1 MKVSVIGIGAIGGT
15 IAKKLVKAG
24 YKVSVANSRGK
35 ASVQKFAE
43 EIGAEPR
50 DIELISKDAEVLI
63 LSIPFGAIPKLSKDI
78 FLNLPPKSV
87 IIDTSNYYPEVRK
100 EEFDE
105 SKPESVWVSK
115 QIGRKVIKSFN
126 SILAHSLQN
135 LGKNKNEKNRIA
147 IQVAGDDE
155 EQKKIV
161 MKLIEDCG
169 FEPYDNGNLENSWTQ
184 QPSSAGYCCDYTYE
198 ELKKVKTNS
207 KQTEESVKENRK
219 KVFGNFAELTGGD
232 FSHENVIKVNR
243 KYNL

>member
-1 MKVSVIGIGAIGGT
+1 MKVSILGIGAIGGT

-35 ASVQKFAE
+35 EAVQKFAD

-50 DIELISKDAEVLI
+50 DIKTISKDAEILI
-63 LSIPFGAIPKLSKDI
+63 LSIPFGAIPKLSKEI
-78 FLNLPPKSV
+78 FNNLPKSSI
-87 IIDTSNYYPEVRK
+87 IIDTSNYYPEIRK
-100 EEFDE
+100 ENFDE
-105 SKPESVWVSK
+105 SKPESVWISE
-115 QIGRKVIKSFN
+115 QIGKKVIKAFN
-126 SILAHSLQN
+126 TILAYSLKN
-135 LGKNKNEKNRIA
+135 LGKSREDKNRLA

-184 QPSSAGYCCDYTYE
+184 QSNSAGYCWDYTCE
-198 ELKKVKTNS
+198 ELKAIKKKS
-207 KQTEESVKENRK
+207 KQTKKSVQEKRKEIME
-219 KVFGNFAELTGGD
+219 NFAKLTGGD

-243 KYNL
+243 ANNI